1 MNPSN
6 PAPNISTPLTLSN
19 GAVLKNRLYKA
30 AMDEQLA
37 PNNTPSQVLVHLY
50 DTWAKGGAAVLVTG
64 HVMIDR
70 RFSANFDTTAV
81 DDERDLPILQA
92 WAQAGTQN
100 GTKLLMQLNHPGKQI
115 PKNVNKQP
123 VAPSAVPL
131 SKELSAL
138 FNPPRVLS
146 EDEIF
151 DIIRRFRQSAKIAEK
166 AGFSGVQIHAAHGYL
181 LSQFLSPHHN
191 RRTDNWGGSLEN
203 RMRILVEIYHEI
215 RRQTS
220 DGFIVALKLNSAD
233 FQKGGFGEDESVQVL
248 AKMAALGVDLLE
260 ISGGNYESPAM
271 MEGVKDSTKKREA
284 YFLDYADKA
293 RAVIG
298 DVPLVITGGFR
309 SMAAMND
316 ALADGSTDMIGM
328 AKPYAV
334 MPDVADKLTSG
345 SLTHIATPPV
355 RTGIKAIDKRLGGLL
370 EIYWYTKQ
378 LHLLG
383 QGKPANPNYSAY
395 KTLWT
400 IVKDGVRRER
410 G

>member
-6 PAPNISTPLTLSN
+6 PTPNISTPLTLSN
-19 GAVLKNRLYKA
+19 GVVLKNRLYKA

-37 PNNTPSQVLVHLY
+37 PNNTPGQVLVRLY

-92 WAQAGTQN
+92 WVQAGTQN

-138 FNPPRVLS
+138 FNPPRALS
-146 EDEIF
+146 EDEIL
-151 DIIRRFRQSAKIAEK
+151 DIIRRFGQSAKIAEK

-309 SMAAMND
+309 SMAAMNE
-316 ALADGSTDMIGM
+316 ALSGGSTDMIGM

-395 KTLWT
+395 KTLWG